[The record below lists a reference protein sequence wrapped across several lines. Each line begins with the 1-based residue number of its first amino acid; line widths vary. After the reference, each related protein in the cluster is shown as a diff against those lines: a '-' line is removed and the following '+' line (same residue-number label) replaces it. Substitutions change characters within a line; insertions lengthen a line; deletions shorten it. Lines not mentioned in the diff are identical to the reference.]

1 MATMNRQYKDRLF
14 TFLFGNE
21 AHKDWTLSL
30 YNAVNGSSYT
40 EPELIEISTIREV
53 VYMGMHNDVSFFV
66 GNELHL
72 YEQQSTYNPNMPV
85 RMLQYSGD
93 LYEKFIKQNQ
103 LNKYGSNLLRLP
115 APRMVVF
122 YNGTQDRPPEM
133 TLLLSDSF
141 PPGSTSDVEVRVR
154 MINLNHS
161 QSQSLLDACK
171 VLKEYSYLIDEIRMQ
186 GEHSADMSAAID
198 LVISRLPDT
207 FIIKPLIEA
216 HKAEVHGMLQT
227 EYDEAEAMKLFHKD
241 GLEEGIAQGLE
252 EGLTQGLEEGLA
264 QGQRTTLLQTASHL
278 MDSLS
283 ISPEEALKLM
293 GVPADQQPSLIET
306 LSCGS

>member
-1 MATMNRQYKDRLF
+1 MPSMA
-14 TFLFGNE
+14 
-21 AHKDWTLSL
+21 
-30 YNAVNGSSYT
+30 
-40 EPELIEISTIREV
+40 
-53 VYMGMHNDVSFFV
+53 
-66 GNELHL
+66 
-72 YEQQSTYNPNMPV
+72 
-85 RMLQYSGD
+85 
-93 LYEKFIKQNQ
+93 
-103 LNKYGSNLLRLP
+103 
-115 APRMVVF
+115 
-122 YNGTQDRPPEM
+122 
-133 TLLLSDSF
+133 LSDSF

-171 VLKEYSYLIDEIRMQ
+171 VLKEYSYLIDEIRTQ

-252 EGLTQGLEEGLA
+252 EGLAQGLEEGLTQGLEEGLA

-293 GVPADQQPSLIET
+293 GVPADQQPSLIEA
-306 LSCGS
+306 LSCGN